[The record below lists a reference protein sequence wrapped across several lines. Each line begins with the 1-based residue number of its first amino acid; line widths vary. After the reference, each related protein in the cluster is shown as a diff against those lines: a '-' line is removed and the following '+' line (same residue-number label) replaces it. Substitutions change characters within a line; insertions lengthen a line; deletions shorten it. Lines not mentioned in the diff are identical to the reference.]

1 MTESEV
7 AVVGKHGV
15 DVVIK
20 QSQGD
25 VKNELCPFRDMGK
38 MENEEDEEE

>member
-1 MTESEV
+1 M
-7 AVVGKHGV
+7 V

-20 QSQGD
+20 QSQED

-38 MENEEDEEE
+38 MKDEEDEEE